1 MRHSFIALCTAALAI
16 FAIASCNDD
25 TSTIGSSLSGQNV
38 EIVIDSSFTVSGH
51 TVRVARIKPKTTEQL
66 IGRIDIPAFGSLGSD
81 VVTQFLPS
89 TALDTANFGP
99 ENVDSIYL
107 SLQYLR
113 GSFIGDSVAPMQLT
127 VYALNKQLPADTIT
141 SGFKADGYYDTKP
154 LATKIYN
161 TSSANESEEA
171 QKLNYGD
178 ISVKLPTELGKN
190 LFKAFVDKP
199 SDYANGQTFA
209 QNVFP
214 GMYLRT
220 TFGGGRIT
228 RIAQSTMS
236 MYLRKI
242 YTPEGSEKPDT
253 LDAVHTYYMV
263 TPEVVSNNDLTYI
276 MSATLSD
283 MIADGHTMMI
293 APSGAE
299 VELEFPIKDIIK
311 AYSDHKQNL
320 AVINGLAM
328 TVPVDTI
335 ENGFGIAPPPYAL
348 LVLKKDRD
356 AFFEQNKL
364 TDNVTSFY
372 AAYNET
378 TRSYSFN
385 ALRSYLTDMLDR
397 EEIKP
402 EDYTFSLVPV
412 QVNFESTA
420 SSGYYGSSSQVESEI
435 LPYLVTPA
443 MADIRLDKAKIK
455 FTYSL
460 QTQK

>member
-1 MRHSFIALCTAALAI
+1 
-16 FAIASCNDD
+16 
-25 TSTIGSSLSGQNV
+25 
-38 EIVIDSSFTVSGH
+38 
-51 TVRVARIKPKTTEQL
+51 
-66 IGRIDIPAFGSLGSD
+66 
-81 VVTQFLPS
+81 
-89 TALDTANFGP
+89 
-99 ENVDSIYL
+99 
-107 SLQYLR
+107 
-113 GSFIGDSVAPMQLT
+113 MQLT

-460 QTQK
+460 QTQKYSLTLHRNSETPQ